1 MTEHELK
8 KAQKRH
14 IDLTAR
20 FYENMRKE
28 QESVRNLDRRVAR
41 ELSSLD
47 DRLKKLERHYNRFQ
61 NKRNR
66 RVERGGE

>member
-8 KAQKRH
+8 IAQKH
-14 IDLTAR
+14 HVDLTAK

-28 QESVRNLDRRVAR
+28 HKANAVRNLDRRVAA

-47 DRLKKLERHYNRFQ
+47 DRLKKLERHYNKQ
-61 NKRNR
+61 NR